1 MDWTVARRAP
11 RPWGSQARILE
22 RVATAFFGA
31 LPDPGI
37 EPASPAWQVCRL
49 RSPWE
54 VLGGHH
60 PPAESGLDR
69 GCGGL
74 RLARWSPPSLGLL
87 TKYGASFPMRL
98 CAPPGDFRD
107 TSETLQGIW
116 GGAVKP
122 ASPLP
127 PAELHLH
134 LLFTLRLNTRLHFQ
148 NQASCQERKRKGRGR
163 EQEKEREARL
173 ASRNCT
179 RAHERS
185 FLKKKEEDGVPPSFP
200 R

>member
-1 MDWTVARRAP
+1 MSDSLPPCGLDRSPPGSSSMGFSCPTLCHPVDWTIARRAP

-116 GGAVKP
+116 VGQ
-122 ASPLP
+122 SSLHPLF
-127 PAELHLH
+127 HLQSSTFICFSH
-134 LLFTLRLNTRLHFQ
+134 
-148 NQASCQERKRKGRGR
+148 
-163 EQEKEREARL
+163 
-173 ASRNCT
+173 
-179 RAHERS
+179 
-185 FLKKKEEDGVPPSFP
+185 
-200 R
+200 